1 MSRPAVR
8 RCKGWLAARAAGLAR
23 RPPLTPAE
31 LRALRPR
38 RLLIVRQHNQ
48 MGDMICAT
56 PALRS
61 LRRAYPE
68 AEIALVCAPVNHEV
82 VRHNPDLDRTFVFA
96 QRMWRRPDRLLRF
109 LHGLRRFRPELA
121 FVLNSVSFSVTSAWI
136 AAASGARWIVGGD
149 SRPFGWDV
157 SGRLY
162 SLELPSRPEP
172 DRHAVLH
179 NLAPLAA
186 VGLAGE
192 DLADL
197 ATVVVPAASEA
208 ARAAELL
215 AALPDGG
222 PLLALHPGAGKRAN
236 CWPAERFAAVAARAA
251 AAGERVLVLQG
262 PADGE
267 PLARLRA
274 ALVEL
279 GAPLHDLAGMPPAPS
294 AAAPRAGAGAAAA
307 AATAAAAAARSP
319 AAAPP
324 LVLAPLCPVGVAA
337 ALLARADRFLCN
349 DTGLMHVAGAVGT
362 PTLALFGPTDPAL
375 WKPLAP
381 QVRAL
386 RGEGGDLAALTVA
399 AVWSALRGLPPRPQ
413 AGAP

>member
-1 MSRPAVR
+1 MGRPAVR
-8 RCKGWLAARAAGLAR
+8 RCKGWLAARVAGLAR

-96 QRMWRRPDRLLRF
+96 QQLWRRPDRLGRF
-109 LHGLRRFRPELA
+109 LHELRRFRPELA

-162 SLELPSRPEP
+162 SLELPSRPVP

-186 VGLAGE
+186 VGLAGA

-197 ATVVVPAASEA
+197 ATVVVPAASET

-215 AALPDGG
+215 AALPGGG

-236 CWPAERFAAVAARAA
+236 CWPAERFAAVAACAA

-267 PLARLRA
+267 PLARLRR
-274 ALVEL
+274 ALAEL
-279 GAPLHDLAGMPPAPS
+279 GVPLGDLAGPRTAPGAPPGPAGAVSAVAPS
-294 AAAPRAGAGAAAA
+294 I
-307 AATAAAAAARSP
+307 
-319 AAAPP
+319 
-324 LVLAPLCPVGVAA
+324 VLAPLCPVGVAA
-337 ALLARADRFLCN
+337 AVLARADRFLCN

-381 QVRAL
+381 QVQAL

>member
-1 MSRPAVR
+1 MGRPAVR
-8 RCKGWLAARAAGLAR
+8 RCKGWLAARVAGLAR

-96 QRMWRRPDRLLRF
+96 QRLWRRPDRLGRF
-109 LHGLRRFRPELA
+109 LHELRRFRPELA

-162 SLELPSRPEP
+162 SLELPSRPVP

-186 VGLAGE
+186 VGLAGD

-197 ATVVVPAASEA
+197 ATVVVPAASET

-215 AALPDGG
+215 AALPGGG

-251 AAGERVLVLQG
+251 AGERVLVLQG

-267 PLARLRA
+267 PLARLRR
-274 ALVEL
+274 ALAEL
-279 GAPLHDLAGMPPAPS
+279 GVPLGDLAGPRTAPGAPPGPAGAAS
-294 AAAPRAGAGAAAA
+294 AAAP
-307 AATAAAAAARSP
+307 P
-319 AAAPP
+319 I
-324 LVLAPLCPVGVAA
+324 VLAPLCPVGVAA
-337 ALLARADRFLCN
+337 AVLARADRFLCN

-381 QVRAL
+381 QVQAL